1 MAKKEVMIMFTIG
14 QIVLIGGLVIGL
26 VGAAT
31 GVVELW
37 IRWRHYK
44 LLATQKKEAAPQS
57 GQD

>member
-1 MAKKEVMIMFTIG
+1 MFTIG